1 MDDPDVLERMRAD
14 WNQRA
19 GEDAYY
25 YVAFGRR
32 DQEDEEF
39 FATAADVL
47 RLLTGEWKRLPARGA
62 ALEIGCG
69 PGRLMRPLSRH
80 FDEIHGVDVSEEM
93 VRLARERLAG
103 TPNAHA
109 HVTSGADL
117 AAFRDG
123 TFDFVYSYAVFQ
135 HIPSRDVVFHY
146 LREARR
152 VLKTGGILRCQINGL
167 PPHARRYDTWSGVRI
182 TPEEITQFAR
192 EQDFQLLALEQ
203 VWTQYMWITCRKM
216 RAGWTASLDAAA
228 PSAPPASVRNVSN
241 ALTGERAAPATGPMA
256 ALSVW
261 IDRLPRDCDLNH
273 TAMSADGAPC
283 RLSYIGE
290 PEADGV
296 CQVNAAL
303 PEGIRTGLV
312 PIELCWLGRPL
323 CPTAW
328 VRIIPPG
335 PSVPRIGAVT
345 DGVNLLSGNRVL
357 SGVAKVTMSE
367 VVHAD
372 RFRAFLDGEEIAGV
386 ESFCVDPVAQK
397 WEFNL
402 PMPAG
407 IRPGPHHLRIA
418 FGRREFPAVA
428 LEVV

>member
-1 MDDPDVLERMRAD
+1 MDDPNLLERMRAD

-19 GEDAYY
+19 DEDAYY

-39 FATAADVL
+39 FATATDVL
-47 RLLTGEWKRLPARGA
+47 RLLTGELKRLPGRDA

-69 PGRLMRPLSRH
+69 PGRLIRPLSRY
-80 FDEIHGVDVSEEM
+80 FGEIHGVDVSEEM
-93 VRLARERLAG
+93 VRLAGERLAG

-109 HVTSGADL
+109 HVRSGADL
-117 AAFRDG
+117 AEFSDEK
-123 TFDFVYSYAVFQ
+123 FDFVYSYAVFQ
-135 HIPSRDVVFHY
+135 HIPSREVVFNY

-182 TPEEITQFAR
+182 TAEEAARFAR
-192 EQDFQLLALEQ
+192 EHDFQLLALEQ
-203 VWTQYMWITCRKM
+203 VWTQYMWMTCRKM
-216 RAGWTASLDAAA
+216 RAGWMESLKQVGALPRAGL
-228 PSAPPASVRNVSN
+228 RNISN

-261 IDRLPRDCDLNH
+261 MDGLPRDCDLNH
-273 TAMSADGAPC
+273 MAMTADGAPC
-283 RLSYIGE
+283 RLTYIGE

-296 CQVNAAL
+296 SQVNAAL

-312 PIELCWLGRPL
+312 PVELTWLRRTL
-323 CPTAW
+323 CPEAW

-335 PSVPRIGAVT
+335 PSVPRITAVT
-345 DGVNLLSGNRVL
+345 DGVNLLSGNRIL

-367 VVHAD
+367 VVRAEG
-372 RFRAFLDGEEIAGV
+372 FRAFLDGREIAAV
-386 ESFCVDPVAQK
+386 ESFCVDPVAQR

-402 PMPAG
+402 PVPAAVE
-407 IRPGPHHLRIA
+407 PGPHQLGIVI
-418 FGRREFPAVA
+418 GKREFPPVPV
-428 LEVV
+428 EVV